1 MDFDTESGNVLLF
14 EFTCKMAFD
23 EGSLSKCVSNCLGTD
38 ASIAQMR

>member
-23 EGSLSKCVSNCLGTD
+23 EGSLSKYVSKCLGTD
-38 ASIAQMR
+38 QNLGRMR